1 MTERSSTQVRTFE
14 FDLEARGTDE
24 TIPVVVSSDAVVE
37 MHDGP
42 EILVHT
48 NESIDMQRAPLPIIA
63 SHMRGQVNIGV
74 IDNLVV
80 SGGKLRGTARFG
92 SRQEAADYKAD
103 VLNRIIRSVSVGYAR
118 VKATVRNDGVLITSR
133 WMPTHTAL
141 VAEPADI
148 NAGFFRS
155 LEAMPAFEIDS
166 SGSAERA
173 SATSVDKRAAVSGP
187 GETTVSLTAAPQQ
200 STEPAAQA
208 VITRSHQMAEN
219 QIAAGQPAAEPVV
232 QLTADYSN
240 RPTAIQVERE
250 RRQAVQEMCKASNID
265 PRTEERWIME
275 GTPLNKVASEVL
287 EVIEERSKSKP
298 TSAAELGLSRKDQ
311 SAYSMFKVMRML
323 SAQNGGDTQRYTA
336 EAAYEIECSRSVA
349 KQLGRQPDGIFV
361 PADILRRPAARAL
374 TSTGGS
380 AGGYLVDTENM
391 GFIDIL
397 RNRSVL
403 SQMGART
410 LSGLQG
416 NVSIP
421 RQSGAGTMA
430 WQAGE
435 TTAATAADQ
444 ALGQYSLTPKTAIA
458 VTEVGRTL
466 MMQSS
471 PSAES
476 MVTADLARIVALGV
490 DLAGLTGT
498 GGAQP
503 IGIENT
509 PGVTTGQ
516 TATNATYALML
527 AFQGVAAAANA
538 ILGGPGYVTT
548 PAVAAILMAKSR
560 FANTDT
566 PLWDGSI
573 SDGQLCGQRA
583 MSSNQVTAGHC
594 IFGSWNEMIIGE
606 WGVLEL
612 TMNPYQSFNA
622 GVVAVRAMY
631 TVDILV
637 RYPGAFVVSASVT
650 T

>member
-1 MTERSSTQVRTFE
+1 MS
-14 FDLEARGTDE
+14 
-24 TIPVVVSSDAVVE
+24 
-37 MHDGP
+37 
-42 EILVHT
+42 
-48 NESIDMQRAPLPIIA
+48 
-63 SHMRGQVNIGV
+63 
-74 IDNLVV
+74 
-80 SGGKLRGTARFG
+80 
-92 SRQEAADYKAD
+92 QE
-103 VLNRIIRSVSVGYAR
+103 N
-118 VKATVRNDGVLITSR
+118 
-133 WMPTHTAL
+133 
-141 VAEPADI
+141 
-148 NAGFFRS
+148 
-155 LEAMPAFEIDS
+155 
-166 SGSAERA
+166 
-173 SATSVDKRAAVSGP
+173 
-187 GETTVSLTAAPQQ
+187 TAATQ
-200 STEPAAQA
+200 
-208 VITRSHQMAEN
+208 
-219 QIAAGQPAAEPVV
+219 AAETPVQV
-232 QLTADYSN
+232 VADYSN
-240 RPTAIQVERE
+240 RPSAIQVERE

-265 PRTEERWIME
+265 PRTEERWIMD
-275 GTPLNKVASEVL
+275 GTPLNKVASEIL
-287 EVIEERSKSKP
+287 EVIEERGKTKP
-298 TSAAELGLSRKDQ
+298 QSAAELGLSRKDA
-311 SAYSMFKVMRML
+311 SNYSMFRVMRML
-323 SAQNGGDTQRYTA
+323 SAQNGGDTQRFTQ
-336 EAAYEIECSRSVA
+336 EAAYEIECSRAVA

-361 PADILRRPAARAL
+361 PADILRRPVQRAL
-374 TSTGGS
+374 TSQPGAS
-380 AGGYLVDTENM
+380 GGYLVDTENM

-444 ALGQYSLTPKTAIA
+444 TFGQYSMTPKTAIA

-516 TATNATYALML
+516 DAANATYAKML
-527 AFQGVAAAANA
+527 AFQGVAAGYNA
-538 ILGGPGYVTT
+538 ILGGAGYVTT

-560 FANTDT
+560 FTNTDT

-573 SDGQLCGQRA
+573 LDGQLCGMRA
-583 MSSNQVTAGHC
+583 MSSNQVTTAHC
-594 IFGSWNEMIIGE
+594 IFGSWNELIIGE

-631 TVDILV
+631 TVDMLV
-637 RYPGAFVVSASVT
+637 RYPAAFVVSSSVT
-650 T
+650 A